1 MHAFTHAQ
9 FSNYA
14 SCYGHAYVQ
23 HSLCA
28 CVLGPVSVTELYEL
42 TQILFAGSF
51 LLQSKVKY
59 ENSYNIQEDTLIVWA
74 EPDGSNLALSFQE
87 KLGCVEIW
95 ESLTDVSPYCVRS
108 PLTESLG
115 RLTMYVSEAG
125 V

>member
-1 MHAFTHAQ
+1 M
-9 FSNYA
+9 
-14 SCYGHAYVQ
+14 Q

-28 CVLGPVSVTELYEL
+28 CVMGPVSVTELYVL
-42 TQILFAGSF
+42 APILFAGSF

-95 ESLTDVSPYCVRS
+95 ESLTDVSPYCVRR
-108 PLTESLG
+108 PFTESLG
-115 RLTMYVSEAG
+115 RLAMCLRQACHTVPKNIT
-125 V
+125 VC